1 MILLKTDE
9 EIEIL
14 KECNN
19 LVTKTIAEIAKILR
33 PGITTDELDRYAE
46 NFIRSNGA
54 IPSFL
59 NYKGYPKSICT
70 SINDQVVHGIPSD
83 YVIKDGDVVSI
94 DCGVYYKGYHGDSAY
109 TFVIGSASEE
119 VKKLIK
125 VTYESLFKG
134 IEAAKAGNRIG
145 DIGFAIQS
153 YCETHGLSVVRE
165 MVGHGIGKNLH
176 EAPEVPNYGK
186 RGTGV
191 KLRAGMV
198 FCIEPMI
205 NLGKKEIV
213 IEKDGWTVRT
223 LDRKPSAHFELPVAI
238 KEKNTEI
245 LTNFAEI
252 EKNINENKYIN
263 NILNG

>member
-19 LVTKTIAEIAKILR
+19 LVTKTIAELAKILK
-33 PGITTDELDRYAE
+33 PGITTNELNKYAE
-46 NFIRSNGA
+46 DFIRSNGA

-59 NYKGYPKSICT
+59 NYKGYPKAICT
-70 SINDQVVHGIPSD
+70 SVNEQVVHGIPSN
-83 YVIKDGDVVSI
+83 YVIKEGDIVSI
-94 DCGVYYKGYHGDSAY
+94 DCGVFYKGYHGDSAY
-109 TFVIGSASEE
+109 TFAIGEIKPE
-119 VKKLIK
+119 VLRLIK
-125 VTYESLFKG
+125 VTYEALFKG
-134 IEAAKAGNRIG
+134 INAARAGNRVG
-145 DIGFAIQS
+145 DIGYAIQS
-153 YCETHGLSVVRE
+153 YCEEAGFSVVRE
-165 MVGHGIGKNLH
+165 MVGHGIGRNLH
-176 EAPEVPNYGK
+176 EAPEIPNYGR

-191 KLRAGMV
+191 KLKPGMV

-205 NLGKKEIV
+205 NLGGKEIV
-213 IEKDGWTVRT
+213 IENDGWTVRT
-223 LDRKPSAHFELPVAI
+223 LDKKPSAHFELAVAI

-252 EKNINENKYIN
+252 EKNIKENKYIN